1 MTCEE
6 FEAVGLNAE
15 RDASL
20 GEVQRAA
27 AREHVSACPR
37 CAALRDSW
45 QTARVEL
52 RAFAE
57 DTAAAQAPARV
68 EMRLRQEFRTQHG
81 TLKMRR
87 AAVVAAWAL
96 ATAAVLV
103 GALSWRNWRKS
114 QQEEATMH
122 LASPPSAV
130 HLPANDGSGVKN
142 HEAPVQG
149 ASGSQRPDA
158 AETVEHETLLANNE
172 MNDFTL
178 LPGVLPADTDE
189 AAILRVRMQRGAL
202 GALGLPVNEER
213 ASEWIQVDLLVGD
226 DGLPQ
231 AVRLPQ

>member
-27 AREHVSACPR
+27 AREHVSACAR
-37 CAALRDSW
+37 CAALQDSW

-87 AAVVAAWAL
+87 AAVAAAWAL

-114 QQEEATMH
+114 QQEATVH
-122 LASPPSAV
+122 LASPPSAI

-149 ASGSQRPDA
+149 ASGTQRLDG
-158 AETVEHETLLANNE
+158 AEPVEHETLLANNE
-172 MNDFTL
+172 MNGFTL
-178 LPGVLPADTDE
+178 LPGVLSADTDE

-213 ASEWIQVDLLVGD
+213 ASEWIQVDLLVGY

>member
-37 CAALRDSW
+37 CATLQDSW

-103 GALSWRNWRKS
+103 GAVSWRNWRKS
-114 QQEEATMH
+114 REEATMH
-122 LASPPSAV
+122 LTSPSAG
-130 HLPANDGSGVKN
+130 HLAANDGSGVKN
-142 HEAPVQG
+142 HEAPVQR
-149 ASGSQRPDA
+149 ASGAQRPDA
-158 AETVEHETLLANNE
+158 AETVEPETLLANNE

>member
-15 RDASL
+15 RDASRD
-20 GEVQRAA
+20 EVQRAA

-37 CAALRDSW
+37 CAALQDSW
-45 QTARVEL
+45 QAARVEL

-96 ATAAVLV
+96 ATAAVLA
-103 GALSWRNWRKS
+103 GALSWRNWRKR

-122 LASPPSAV
+122 LASPSAG

-142 HEAPVQG
+142 HEASVQG
-149 ASGSQRPDA
+149 EGAGGTQRPDA
-158 AETVEHETLLANNE
+158 AQPVEHETLLAN
-172 MNDFTL
+172 
-178 LPGVLPADTDE
+178 
-189 AAILRVRMQRGAL
+189 
-202 GALGLPVNEER
+202 
-213 ASEWIQVDLLVGD
+213 
-226 DGLPQ
+226 
-231 AVRLPQ
+231 